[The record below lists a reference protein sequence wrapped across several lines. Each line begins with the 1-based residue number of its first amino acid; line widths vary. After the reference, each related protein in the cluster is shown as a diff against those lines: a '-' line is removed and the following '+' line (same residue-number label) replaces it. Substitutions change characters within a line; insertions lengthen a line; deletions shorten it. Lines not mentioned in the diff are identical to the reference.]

1 MYIFFKKWENS
12 CLLCN
17 FSAWKKCW
25 INLCCEITLFLASQ
39 ILFLKC
45 PLFIKLLSFYT
56 VYIKC
61 LSLGDSLNTLRQ
73 KRSLV
78 FPFDCFKGKVKR
90 DEYSFEG
97 PEIKTVLFEWALKVF
112 TILAVFLRRK
122 LDYAKSQTKWNSS
135 QLSLRLRGIKFDIL
149 GQDWHIKLSLSL
161 LMDRNFGK
169 LL

>member
-1 MYIFFKKWENS
+1 MPFKSFGNS

-17 FSAWKKCW
+17 FSSRKNCW

-45 PLFIKLLSFYT
+45 PLIIKLFPFYS

-61 LSLGDSLNTLRQ
+61 LSLGDSLYILRQ

-90 DEYSFEG
+90 DEYSFDG
-97 PEIKTVLFEWALKVF
+97 PEIKTVLFEWALKVL

-122 LDYAKSQTKWNSS
+122 LDYAWSQTKRNSI
-135 QLSLRLRGIKFDIL
+135 QLSLRLRGINFDIL
-149 GQDWHIKLSLSL
+149 AQGWHINHPCRCRMSARWTL
-161 LMDRNFGK
+161 
-169 LL
+169 